1 MLVAVH
7 VFGNGLVD
15 MVNQFTGRGLRVF
28 VDGLQQAVVAEQLVV
43 AVFGFGHT
51 VGVEENAVAAV

>member
-1 MLVAVH
+1 M
-7 VFGNGLVD
+7 FGNGLVD